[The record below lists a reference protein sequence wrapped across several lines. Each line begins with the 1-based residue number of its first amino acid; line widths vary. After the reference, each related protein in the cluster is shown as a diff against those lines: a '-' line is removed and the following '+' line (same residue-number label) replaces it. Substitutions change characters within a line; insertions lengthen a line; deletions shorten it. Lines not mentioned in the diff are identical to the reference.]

1 MVNKKVK
8 IIISLFFVVVSMVS
22 SPIYVKAE
30 NLDTNIYNAPVQVMA
45 KAPTSCDQA
54 LLGCVDDDKSV
65 AWLLQKILNYIK
77 ILGPTAAIAL
87 GTIDFAK
94 AIIISDEENMKKT
107 ESRFIKRIIAAMLL
121 FFVPLLVQIF
131 LGLVGITGTA
141 ATGGLS

>member
-1 MVNKKVK
+1 MINKNIK
-8 IIISLFFVVVSMVS
+8 IMISLFFVVISIVS
-22 SPIYVKAE
+22 SPIYVKAK
-30 NLDTNIYNAPVQVMA
+30 NVDLSIDNVPAQVMV

-54 LLGCVDDDKSV
+54 LFGCVDDEKSV